1 MEDVTKNVRSENKND
16 TIKDT
21 STYVVA
27 YQEVD
32 DDYDGDDA
40 ETKNMTANVKG
51 PLRVDGGNLIAN
63 LVKKKKDGE
72 KEIRVPCED
81 VEKIDR
87 NPPVSLIRRVDR
99 LYVSRRDKNTI
110 RPTPPGEN
118 ANANAN
124 APNAPEGERQDVA
137 DSSAKPSADPTTDPA
152 MDPGDREDDES
163 DASDDSDDDDVDD
176 SWTRYEDVGIYYW
189 RWENGGNKT
198 EVERV
203 SLADLGEDKDDEEEG
218 TKGEHT
224 MEDTRKQQLARLRH
238 LYRGRVAD
246 GGGPATRGNTASTE
260 LKETH
265 VRKKKRTWYE
275 HFVSDGGDTTNHT
288 DAERSTFLR
297 EHLRAYSPRYELFFR
312 MLENDVVAD
321 KRRTPVIVFFRKI
334 RGFSLE
340 TLGGFEWYADMRDRR
355 RHADFP
361 ALGGTDKQHRYWF
374 LKFTSKDSTE
384 PFAYDAKTMR
394 PEVDKAVLK
403 YIDVSITFSGKSS
416 APFIAAVAL
425 GEVKTI
431 AVCLMFYKMVL
442 SKEPERELELKE
454 GVLTR
459 VRELL
464 WAKVEKRKGED
475 DDMERDFIESP
486 GKHHVVI
493 SVTGDQGENAREW
506 ASYLLDESTG
516 AYNHPVNRFG
526 EIVRVMAGADK
537 IGESND
543 FRSTR
548 HMFFM
553 NPETDVVKLLQKF
566 GRICRSSDPTRYP
579 YYRYGF
585 HRDHLGDD
593 GNEVPI
599 VHYVTLSLPTETQ
612 NAFVIIREKAKFYN
626 PYGRLLAREKG
637 DEGLVIRKKAIENDW
652 IRAIENLKKLSFSF
666 DEQKNYARLS
676 NLHGK
681 VEWNWAMHVV
691 RNDDMP
697 IADDITT
704 PVLEWIVR
712 MRDESE
718 TWDWENLKKKVDEIF
733 PSNLVPEVDNLRTF
747 VGQTQGPVP
756 TGIVPR
762 LFLNLVVRPGKVG
775 GLTKHVLGLAS
786 VDLRDKEDQTRD
798 WLRSR
803 REWGNSHN
811 EDVRKSRVDALRD
824 IVRDKF
830 ASGPY
835 VDLVSVEQPLKER
848 QPKNFAGIQIPL
860 GYALNESDDIIEGV
874 LAEHRAAAI

>member
-1 MEDVTKNVRSENKND
+1 M
-16 TIKDT
+16 
-21 STYVVA
+21 Y
-27 YQEVD
+27 D
-32 DDYDGDDA
+32 D
-40 ETKNMTANVKG
+40 
-51 PLRVDGGNLIAN
+51 
-63 LVKKKKDGE
+63 
-72 KEIRVPCED
+72 
-81 VEKIDR
+81 
-87 NPPVSLIRRVDR
+87 
-99 LYVSRRDKNTI
+99 
-110 RPTPPGEN
+110 
-118 ANANAN
+118 
-124 APNAPEGERQDVA
+124 
-137 DSSAKPSADPTTDPA
+137 SADGRAARSKTAAIELTD
-152 MDPGDREDDES
+152 
-163 DASDDSDDDDVDD
+163 
-176 SWTRYEDVGIYYW
+176 
-189 RWENGGNKT
+189 
-198 EVERV
+198 
-203 SLADLGEDKDDEEEG
+203 
-218 TKGEHT
+218 
-224 MEDTRKQQLARLRH
+224 
-238 LYRGRVAD
+238 RG
-246 GGGPATRGNTASTE
+246 
-260 LKETH
+260 
-265 VRKKKRTWYE
+265 VRKKRGWYQ
-275 HFVSDGGDTTNHT
+275 HFVSGDKTHT
-288 DAERSTFLR
+288 DPQRSTFLR

-384 PFAYDAKTMR
+384 PFAYDETTMR
-394 PEVDKAVLK
+394 SD
-403 YIDVSITFSGKSS
+403 IDQLCLEYHQLTGVEGSDES
-416 APFIAAVAL
+416 AAVDDASEITTIL
-425 GEVKTI
+425 RKTRTV
-431 AVCLMFYKMVL
+431 AACLMFYRRIFECIVAVCL
-442 SKEPERELELKE
+442 EQPERKKNMEAELKR
-454 GVLTR
+454 GVLRR

-475 DDMERDFIESP
+475 DDMERDFIDSP

-566 GRICRSSDPTRYP
+566 GRICRSSDPTKYP

-585 HRDHLGDD
+585 HRDHLGDGGD
-593 GNEVPI
+593 EVPI

-612 NAFVIIREKAKFYN
+612 NAFDIIREKAKFYN

-652 IRAIENLKKLSFSF
+652 NRAIENLKELSFSF
-666 DEQKNYARLS
+666 DEQKIYARLS

-691 RNDDMP
+691 CNDDMP
-697 IADDITT
+697 IADAITT
-704 PVLEWIVR
+704 PVREWIEG

-718 TWDWENLKKKVDEIF
+718 TWDREKLKEKVDEIF
-733 PSNLVPEVDNLRTF
+733 PSDLVPKEVDNLRTF
-747 VGQTQGPVP
+747 VGQTEGPVP

-762 LFLNLVVRPGKVG
+762 LFLNLVVKPGKANV
-775 GLTKHVLGLAS
+775 LAKHVLGLAS
-786 VDLRDKEDQTRD
+786 VDLRDNNTEDQTRK
-798 WLRSR
+798 WLRLRRDWGISR
-803 REWGNSHN
+803 N
-811 EDVRKSRVDALRD
+811 EDDLKSRVDALRD

-830 ASGPY
+830 ETGPY
-835 VDLVSVEQPLKER
+835 ADLVSVEQPLKER
-848 QPKNFAGIQIPL
+848 QPNFAGIQIPF
-860 GYALNESDDIIEGV
+860 GYALNESDDIIEDV
-874 LAEHRAAAI
+874 LADLRAAAN